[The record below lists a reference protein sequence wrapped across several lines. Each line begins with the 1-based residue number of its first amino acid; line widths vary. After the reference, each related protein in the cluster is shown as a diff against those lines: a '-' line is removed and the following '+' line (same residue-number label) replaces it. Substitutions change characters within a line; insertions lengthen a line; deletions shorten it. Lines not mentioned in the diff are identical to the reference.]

1 MRFCCGTMKNNDEY
15 GLERQQSL
23 FGSFEEPGTI
33 FMNIEIKEWTIM
45 KKNGLKLTALLL
57 AAGIISMGTYLAVS
71 ANSVD
76 QAIFGGVYL
85 DGVYVGGLTME
96 EAMEEYEH

>member
-33 FMNIEIKEWTIM
+33 FMNIEIKE
-45 KKNGLKLTALLL
+45 
-57 AAGIISMGTYLAVS
+57 
-71 ANSVD
+71 
-76 QAIFGGVYL
+76 
-85 DGVYVGGLTME
+85 
-96 EAMEEYEH
+96 